1 MTAQSFFNWQEGFEA
16 PRGPVARMLAL
27 SLALHLGL
35 LAVALSVRINPKVQ
49 ESLASYQVSL
59 VTLPAPAL
67 APTVPPAPELAPV
80 ALSPQPAKAAPSP
93 IAPAPVAKPTPLPA
107 VLAPAPPVR
116 ASSARREPPARPAP
130 PVALLPHV
138 AVKPRAPIATPV
150 VAAPAP
156 GQVPPTKVPSDD
168 LGDLLRGLQ
177 APAAPKL
184 EEMQAAPVASP
195 MAKAPARKPE
205 SSPLEKDVQAL
216 LSRAQVPDV
225 PVPVPMKLTPA
236 PVRPRSSLLEEV
248 TKQLQ
253 AAPPAQTRP
262 SPAPAEPQARSA
274 VAARPPLV
282 TRPQTTL
289 KVAGTN
295 SALSQYLALIQ
306 NKISALWT
314 APPVNLSGKPLQV
327 VIRFRLH
334 RTGSVTAVEI
344 ERTSGNG
351 YYDDAGLRAIKAAL
365 PLPPFPS
372 SLTEPYLDAHFSFT
386 VGEQEG
392 KG

>member
-27 SLALHLGL
+27 SLALHLAL
-35 LAVALSVRINPKVQ
+35 LAVALSVRISPKVQ

-59 VTLPAPAL
+59 VTLPAPAP
-67 APTVPPAPELAPV
+67 AVPPAPEPARVTPP
-80 ALSPQPAKAAPSP
+80 PQPAKAAPSR
-93 IAPAPVAKPTPLPA
+93 IAPAPVAKPAPLPEVKA
-107 VLAPAPPVR
+107 SAPPVKV
-116 ASSARREPPARPAP
+116 SQARREPPVRPAA
-130 PVALLPHV
+130 PVAPLPHV
-138 AVKPRAPIATPV
+138 SVKPRAPIAAPV

-156 GQVPPTKVPSDD
+156 GQVPPAKAPSDD

-184 EEMQAAPVASP
+184 EEMQAAPVVSP
-195 MAKAPARKPE
+195 TAKAPARKPE

-216 LSRAQVPDV
+216 LSRAQVPDL
-225 PVPVPMKLTPA
+225 PVPVPMKPTPA
-236 PVRPRSSLLEEV
+236 PAPPRSSLLDEV

-262 SPAPAEPQARSA
+262 GLAPAEPQVRPA

-282 TRPQTTL
+282 TRPQTAL

-314 APPVNLSGKPLQV
+314 APPVDLSGKPLQV

-351 YYDDAGLRAIKAAL
+351 YYDDAGLRAVKAAL
-365 PLPPFPS
+365 PLPPFPA
-372 SLTEPYLDAHFSFT
+372 SLAEPYLDAHFSFT

-392 KG
+392 NG